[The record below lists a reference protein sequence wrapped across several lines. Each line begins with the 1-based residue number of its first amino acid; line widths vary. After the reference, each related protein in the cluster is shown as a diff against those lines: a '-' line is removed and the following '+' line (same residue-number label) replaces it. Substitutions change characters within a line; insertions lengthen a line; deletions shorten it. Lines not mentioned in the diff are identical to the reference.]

1 MKPPHSV
8 RDARKPGWFYLDGA
22 LITRYGPQI
31 GAYGIAIYAVLA
43 HKAAE
48 SRSDCAII
56 GYDSIAA
63 LISIGRNTVI
73 RTLRDMATAGVIT
86 IEQQT
91 DDMGRAIGANIYT
104 LCSIVG
110 EQKAV
115 SPHGGVPTQGTPVPT
130 QGTPHARE
138 GTGGYPHRD
147 GGGTHTGIRHD
158 QYHIESDS
166 NTPPPTRAVQKNGG
180 GGDSYETEV
189 RQLLGGYNI
198 LGAAKVATKYAALDT
213 RPPLDAIRAA
223 VLSMAN
229 SDPNTPNRIYRRLM
243 DSAPPWPEL
252 RAAAKSAPIQA
263 TRPNLPE
270 ATVAPAEMLRQ
281 LRERR

>member
-22 LITRYGPQI
+22 LITRYGPEI

-48 SRSDCAII
+48 NRSDCAII
-56 GYDSIAA
+56 GYDTMAA

-73 RTLRDMATAGVIT
+73 RTLREMANAGVIT

-104 LCSIVG
+104 LCAIEG

-115 SPHGGVPTQGTPVPT
+115 SHQGGVPTQGTGVPT
-130 QGTPHARE
+130 QGTPHAAQ

-147 GGGTHTGIRHD
+147 GGGTHSGIRHD
-158 QYHIESDS
+158 QYHIESHDP
-166 NTPPPTRAVQKNGG
+166 TPTPTAHESKNGV
-180 GGDSYETEV
+180 GDDDYFH
-189 RQLLGGYNI
+189 QLRKRGVGQKKAREIADRCADRDRVLQ
-198 LGAAKVATKYAALDT
+198 LLDT
-213 RPPLDAIRAA
+213 RPPAARDPVSPAFGKLLLDILDGVADLPAPRARA
-223 VLSMAN
+223 VA
-229 SDPNTPNRIYRRLM
+229 
-243 DSAPPWPEL
+243 APL
-252 RAAAKSAPIQA
+252 QA
-263 TRPNLPE
+263 TRPNVPD
-270 ATVAPAEMLRQ
+270 TVVSPAEVARRM
-281 LRERR
+281 RESR